1 MPAVSG
7 EVAVHP
13 GVTDEQVQTMNRAGL
28 GEHIHHRY
36 DRELESLRNRVVAMG
51 GLAESQVND
60 ALTALREHNSELAE
74 YVIRTDHRVN
84 AQEVGIDEDCTY
96 ILARRQP
103 AAGDLRMVMAII
115 KTITDIE
122 RIGDE
127 SEKIARATLDLE
139 SASFAN
145 MEVLMQQIDALGLM
159 VVGLL
164 REALDAFVRMDL
176 EAAVK
181 TARKDKDI
189 DKRYFELLSE
199 LIAHMKSE
207 PADVEEFQ
215 SLIWV
220 IRALERIGDH
230 SKNICEY
237 IVYLVRGKDVRHTTI
252 DELEQ
257 QFGV

>member
-1 MPAVSG
+1 
-7 EVAVHP
+7 
-13 GVTDEQVQTMNRAGL
+13 MNRAGL

-60 ALTALREHNSELAE
+60 ALTALREQNTELAE
-74 YVIRTDHRVN
+74 YVIRTDHRLN

-127 SEKIARATLDLE
+127 SEKIARATNDLVAAGFT
-139 SASFAN
+139 SMDA
-145 MEVLMQQIDALGLM
+145 LMQQIDGLGQM
-159 VVGLL
+159 VVSVL
-164 REALDAFVRMDL
+164 REALDAFVRMDM
-176 EAAVK
+176 EAAVRA
-181 TARKDKDI
+181 ARKDKEVDA
-189 DKRYFELLSE
+189 RYFELLTE

-207 PADVEEFQ
+207 PAEIEEYQ

-252 DELEQ
+252 DEIEQ

>member
-1 MPAVSG
+1 
-7 EVAVHP
+7 
-13 GVTDEQVQTMNRAGL
+13 MNKAGL
-28 GEHIHHRY
+28 GDHIHHRF
-36 DRELESLRNRVVAMG
+36 DRELDSLRNRVVAMG
-51 GLAESQVND
+51 GLVESQVND
-60 ALTALREHNSELAE
+60 ALTALRERNVELAE

-84 AQEVGIDEDCTY
+84 AAEVGIDEDCTY

-127 SEKIARATLDLE
+127 SEKIARVALELD
-139 SASFAN
+139 SVSFPH
-145 MEVLMQQIDALGLM
+145 MGVLTQQIDALGLM

-164 REALDAFVRMDL
+164 REALDAFVRMDM
-176 EAAVK
+176 EAALKV
-181 TARKDKDI
+181 ARKDKEI

-199 LIAHMKSE
+199 LIANMKSE
-207 PADVEEFQ
+207 PADIEEFQ
-215 SLIWV
+215 ALIWV

-230 SKNICEY
+230 AKNICEY

-252 DELEQ
+252 DEIEQ
-257 QFGV
+257 QLGV

>member
-1 MPAVSG
+1 
-7 EVAVHP
+7 
-13 GVTDEQVQTMNRAGL
+13 MNKAGL
-28 GEHIHHRY
+28 GDHIHHRF
-36 DRELESLRNRVVAMG
+36 DRELDSLRNRVVAMG
-51 GLAESQVND
+51 GLVESQVND
-60 ALTALREHNSELAE
+60 ALTALRERNVELAE

-127 SEKIARATLDLE
+127 SEKIARVALELD
-139 SASFAN
+139 SVSFPH
-145 MEVLMQQIDALGLM
+145 MGVLMQQIDALGLM

-164 REALDAFVRMDL
+164 REALDAFVRMDM
-176 EAAVK
+176 EAALKV
-181 TARKDKDI
+181 ARKDKDI

-199 LIAHMKSE
+199 LIANMKSE
-207 PADVEEFQ
+207 PADIDEFQ

-230 SKNICEY
+230 AKNICEY

-252 DELEQ
+252 DEIEQ
-257 QFGV
+257 QLGV

>member
-1 MPAVSG
+1 
-7 EVAVHP
+7 
-13 GVTDEQVQTMNRAGL
+13 MNKAGL
-28 GEHIHHRY
+28 GEHIHHRF
-36 DRELESLRNRVVAMG
+36 DRELDSLRNRVVAMG
-51 GLAESQVND
+51 GLVESQVND
-60 ALTALREHNSELAE
+60 ALTALRERNVELAE

-127 SEKIARATLDLE
+127 SEKVARVALELD
-139 SASFAN
+139 SVSFPH
-145 MEVLMQQIDALGLM
+145 MEVLGQQIDALGVM
-159 VVGLL
+159 VVSLL
-164 REALDAFVRMDL
+164 RDSLDAFVRMDM
-176 EAAVK
+176 EAALRI
-181 TARKDKDI
+181 ARRDKDI
-189 DKRYFELLSE
+189 DTRYFELLSE

-207 PADVEEFQ
+207 PSDIEEFQ
-215 SLIWV
+215 LLIWV

-230 SKNICEY
+230 AKNICEY

-257 QFGV
+257 QFGA

>member
-1 MPAVSG
+1 
-7 EVAVHP
+7 
-13 GVTDEQVQTMNRAGL
+13 MNKAGL

-36 DRELESLRNRVVAMG
+36 DRELDSLRNRVVAMG
-51 GLAESQVND
+51 GLVESQIND
-60 ALTALREHNSELAE
+60 ALTALRERNSELAE

-103 AAGDLRMVMAII
+103 AASDLRIVMAII
-115 KTITDIE
+115 KTITDLE

-127 SEKIARATLDLE
+127 SEKIASIAIDLD
-139 SASFAN
+139 SASFTN
-145 MEVLMQQIDALGLM
+145 MDALMRQVDALGLM
-159 VVGLL
+159 VVSHL
-164 REALDAFVRMDL
+164 REALDAFVRMDI
-176 EAAVK
+176 ESSVK
-181 TARKDKDI
+181 TARKDQDV

-207 PADVEEFQ
+207 PADIEEFQ
-215 SLIWV
+215 SLIWA

-230 SKNICEY
+230 AKNICEY

-252 DELEQ
+252 DEIEQ
-257 QFGV
+257 QIGI